1 MFMIILHAIKQVL
14 AMLCHFY
21 NDFFYFFFL
30 WGHSFCDFY
39 LKHSRWFFP
48 LAHNQW
54 KVQHSDLSNTCWVA
68 CSPWLQKLSELY
80 TKWLIYSHLFLSDGS
95 LLYQVLR
102 AWGKLT
108 PNINAL
114 GYIQL
119 RYYHS
124 HQAHA
129 SALPPDM
136 RFTRSRPS
144 RSHLTDGVVLYMFH
158 YTLLF
163 PSV

>member
-1 MFMIILHAIKQVL
+1 
-14 AMLCHFY
+14 MLCHFY

-48 LAHNQW
+48 LADNQW
-54 KVQHSDLSNTCWVA
+54 IVQHSDLSNTCWVA
-68 CSPWLQKLSELY
+68 CSPWLQKLSEIY

-108 PNINAL
+108 PNINAWL
-114 GYIQL
+114 HPTKILSLSSGTCQCFTSRHAIYAIKASQVTSQRWSCPL
-119 RYYHS
+119 YVSLHFVIPISVISHS
-124 HQAHA
+124 
-129 SALPPDM
+129 PK
-136 RFTRSRPS
+136 S
-144 RSHLTDGVVLYMFH
+144 RSSKL
-158 YTLLF
+158 
-163 PSV
+163 

>member
-1 MFMIILHAIKQVL
+1 MFMIILHTIKQVL

-21 NDFFYFFFL
+21 NDFFYFFLL

-48 LAHNQW
+48 LANNQW
-54 KVQHSDLSNTCWVA
+54 KVQHSDLSNTFWVA
-68 CSPWLQKLSELY
+68 CSPWLLKLSEIY

-95 LLYQVLR
+95 LLYQDLR

-108 PNINAL
+108 PKINAL
-114 GYIQL
+114 LHPAKILSLSSGTCQCL
-119 RYYHS
+119 S
-124 HQAHA
+124 
-129 SALPPDM
+129 PDM
-136 RFTRSRPS
+136 RFTRSRPP
-144 RSHLTDGVVLYMFH
+144 RSHLKDGAVLYMFH